1 MTAAETEATATPG
14 LLGKLMAAVRPEFR
28 AGILVPERGALVFDV
43 APCGVPG
50 CVRQPRTRGLCKGH
64 YNSWVAQGRPD
75 LDGFAATASPEG
87 LGRKELTVCVVTGC
101 RFGGVRKGLCIRHQ
115 GFWERAGK
123 PEREAWLASLEPVD
137 NPGHP
142 VCALSYCTLW
152 TQGTSPFCANHRSR
166 WEAVGRPGIEEFIV
180 LCESYGDDRF
190 DFRALA
196 GRRQLKLE
204 LQYALQCR
212 HDDRQIKTR
221 AASARPVIALAAASP
236 VASLLEWPMPRWI
249 EFFDAHHAARHE
261 QNGQL
266 AFLRYAFERVEDL
279 HLGRGGRRS
288 SDATSGSFDGWGSRA
303 ASGCGST
310 ASPSR
315 GFASWP
321 NASHAGG
328 SPWDEVRIRPT

>member
-1 MTAAETEATATPG
+1 M
-14 LLGKLMAAVRPEFR
+14 
-28 AGILVPERGALVFDV
+28 
-43 APCGVPG
+43 
-50 CVRQPRTRGLCKGH
+50 
-64 YNSWVAQGRPD
+64 
-75 LDGFAATASPEG
+75 
-87 LGRKELTVCVVTGC
+87 
-101 RFGGVRKGLCIRHQ
+101 
-115 GFWERAGK
+115 
-123 PEREAWLASLEPVD
+123 
-137 NPGHP
+137 
-142 VCALSYCTLW
+142 
-152 TQGTSPFCANHRSR
+152 
-166 WEAVGRPGIEEFIV
+166 

-266 AFLRYAFERVEDL
+266 AFLRYAFERV
-279 HLGRGGRRS
+279 RTSTWAAGGRRS